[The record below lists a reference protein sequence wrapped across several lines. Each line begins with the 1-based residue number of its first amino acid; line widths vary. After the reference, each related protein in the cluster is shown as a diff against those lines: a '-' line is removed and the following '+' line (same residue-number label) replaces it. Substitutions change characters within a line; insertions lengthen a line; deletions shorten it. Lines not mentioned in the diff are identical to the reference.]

1 MSSWKPEAGSNIT
14 VATANSC
21 HVLVALG
28 GGQLVLLKLESRAL
42 AQAATQK
49 MQHEISCLALE
60 SSQGTPKSDAD
71 GDVEMAAPDRQE
83 GEVAAVGLWTD
94 VSVRLLSLPNL
105 EELEKQAL
113 GGETIPRSLL
123 FAELEKT
130 KYLLIGLGDGV
141 LLTFKVLPKSD
152 DGGKVNLTA
161 KKRVSLGTQPVSLAL
176 FAIKNVTNVFAA
188 SDRPTVI
195 YSAGGKLSF
204 SNVNLQ
210 DVPVM
215 SAFNCEAF
223 PDSLALASK
232 EELLL
237 GTINEIQKLHIRT
250 IRLNERP
257 DRICHV
263 PSKHVFAL
271 CTTRSGPENVDA
283 GINRKDDSEVDP
295 GKDDALANFESS
307 FLRLV
312 DDQSFEILD
321 SFELDELEISL
332 SIALCRFAN
341 AEISQ
346 QPSGSPDLARNQAA
360 GAVED
365 YVVVGTAYCI
375 DSESEPSRG
384 RILVF
389 SVSESEN
396 GSANGASGGR
406 KLTLVTE
413 RVTRGAVYS
422 LHYFNGKLLAGIQ
435 SKVQVR

>member
-1 MSSWKPEAGSNIT
+1 M
-14 VATANSC
+14 
-21 HVLVALG
+21 
-28 GGQLVLLKLESRAL
+28 LLKLEGRELGQTSTCTMDREVA
-42 AQAATQK
+42 
-49 MQHEISCLALE
+49 CLALE
-60 SSQGTPKSDAD
+60 VKSDMSSVDGD
-71 GDVEMAAPDRQE
+71 GDVEMEMAGQDQNQE
-83 GEVAAVGLWTD
+83 AIDVAAVGLWTD
-94 VSVRLLSLPNL
+94 VSVRLLSLPL
-105 EELEKQAL
+105 LHELEKHFL

-123 FAELEKT
+123 FADLEQT
-130 KYLLIGLGDGV
+130 NYLLIGLGDGV
-141 LLTFKVLPKSD
+141 LLTFKLVHEVKEGNAVAS
-152 DGGKVNLTA
+152 LTA
-161 KKRVSLGTQPVSLAL
+161 KKKVSLGTQPVSLAL
-176 FAIKNVTNVFAA
+176 FSIKNVTNVFAA

-195 YSAGGKLSF
+195 YSGGGKLSF

-271 CTTRSGPENVDA
+271 CTTRSGPENADA
-283 GINRKDDSEVDP
+283 SINRKDGIETEP
-295 GKDDALANFESS
+295 GKDDSLANFESS

-332 SIALCRFAN
+332 SIALCRFTN
-341 AEISQ
+341 AEIPQSS
-346 QPSGSPDLARNQAA
+346 SGPDMARNQGAR
-360 GAVED
+360 AVED
-365 YVVVGTAYCI
+365 YIVVGTAYCV

-389 SVSESEN
+389 SVSESESGTGK
-396 GSANGASGGR
+396 GSSGGK
-406 KLTLVTE
+406 KLSLVTE